1 MIKDVAIHLT
11 GSGEDAIRMAQA
23 AAIAAEFDAHLSG
36 LLVHEIPEFVVA
48 SHPAAAAVVDSLVA
62 ESLER
67 AEINTARLTEQFA
80 SFGLSYSLRR
90 LDVHAG
96 QAGNALAGEV
106 RLSDLFVGTRPYGD
120 PARKHHVE
128 EQVLYNSGR
137 PCMFMPPSH
146 PARSKFDSVLI
157 AWKNTRETARAV
169 AGSMPF
175 LQKAGSVAVAIV
187 EEGTAS
193 EQFGVRSAGDIGT
206 YLSRHGVSAEIR
218 TISGWTDVD
227 AALMS
232 ESQSLGSDLLVMG
245 AYGHSRF
252 REWILGGTTR
262 HMLSYAPVP
271 VLVAH

>member
-1 MIKDVAIHLT
+1 MIKDIAIHLT
-11 GSGEDAIRMAQA
+11 GSSEDALRMAQA

-36 LLVHEIPEFVVA
+36 LLVHEIPELVVA
-48 SHPAAAAVVDSLVA
+48 SYPTAAVVVDSLVV
-62 ESLER
+62 ESYER
-67 AEINTARLTEQFA
+67 AETNSARLTEQLA
-80 SFGLSYSLRR
+80 SFGLSHSLRR

-96 QAGNALAGEV
+96 QAGNALAGEA

-120 PARKHHVE
+120 PARKHRHE

-137 PCMFMPPSH
+137 PCLFIPPSQ
-146 PARSKFDSVLI
+146 PAPRPFDSVLV
-157 AWKNTRETARAV
+157 AWKNTREAARAV

-175 LQKAGSVAVAIV
+175 LQRAGSVVVAVV

-193 EQFGVRSAGDIGT
+193 EQFGDRSVGDIGT

-218 TISGWTDVD
+218 VITGWTDID
-227 AALMS
+227 AALTS
-232 ESQSLGSDLLVMG
+232 EIKTLGSDLLVMG
-245 AYGHSRF
+245 AYGHSRI

-262 HMLSYAPVP
+262 HMLSFSPVP